1 MKTSQKMA
9 ATKRLFRLPPLP
21 SISEIVKLY
30 KLSAQKKLSQ
40 NFLLDKN
47 INDKIIRAAGVKEG
61 CN

>member
-1 MKTSQKMA
+1 MA
-9 ATKRLFRLPPLP
+9 TRILAKKFQLPPLP

-47 INDKIIRAAGVKEG
+47 INDKIIRAAGIKENG
-61 CN
+61 KV

>member
-1 MKTSQKMA
+1 MA
-9 ATKRLFRLPPLP
+9 SFRLPPIP

-30 KLSAQKKLSQ
+30 KLSAQKHLSQ

-61 CN
+61 CKPIYFI

>member
-1 MKTSQKMA
+1 MA

>member
-1 MKTSQKMA
+1 MGS
-9 ATKRLFRLPPLP
+9 FRLPPIP

-30 KLSAQKKLSQ
+30 KLSAQKHLSQ

-61 CN
+61 CKQIYFI